1 VKKCS
6 IMQPT
11 YLPWLGYFNLIAQSD
26 VFVFL
31 DTVQY
36 SKNSFHNRNKYP
48 SKSHTDGYNWITVPV
63 LKDKL
68 SKQICET
75 AIQND
80 SKWKK
85 KHLSTISNVYGRTNY
100 FKDFFPVIEDVLV
113 SKDFQS
119 LAELNT
125 SLIINISK
133 YLKLN
138 AEFVFSSEMSA
149 VGDRSNLILNI
160 CNELSCKKYLSPAG
174 AKSYIEEDGILLESD
189 LEVKFQNFHCLEY
202 NQRGMDTFIPY
213 MSIID
218 IIFNEG
224 REKTLSSILK

>member
-1 VKKCS
+1 MKTCS

-31 DTVQY
+31 DNAQY
-36 SKNSFHNRNKYP
+36 SKNSFHNRNRYP
-48 SKSHTDGYNWITVPV
+48 SKNHTNGYNWITVPV

-68 SKQICET
+68 SKQIRET

-80 SKWKK
+80 SKWKN
-85 KHLSTISNVYGRTNY
+85 KHLSTISNVYGRTKY

-125 SLIINISK
+125 SLIIDISK
-133 YLKLN
+133 YLKLE

-149 VGDRSNLILNI
+149 LGDRSNLILNI
-160 CNELSCKKYLSPAG
+160 CKELSCKKYLSPAG